1 MAVASRASV
10 WRLVKSFYLLED
22 LMLRAALGFFILAL
36 VAVVF
41 GASGVAGVSM
51 EIGRMLLVVFL
62 ILAVISFVIGV
73 VSGRG
78 GPNIRP

>member
-1 MAVASRASV
+1 
-10 WRLVKSFYLLED
+10 
-22 LMLRAALGFFILAL
+22 MLRAALGFFILAL

-41 GASGVAGVSM
+41 GASGIAGISM

-62 ILAVISFVIGV
+62 ILAVISFVIGI

-78 GPNIRP
+78 PNVRP